1 MWNSVRGSNFF
12 CIGYIGVQ
20 ASYFVPGG
28 GRTLCTDLTTKI
40 KPKRPCT
47 KVVAQRGGV
56 FFICHHLQRGGR
68 GFWICNK
75 QMI

>member
-12 CIGYIGVQ
+12 CIGVQ
-20 ASYFVPGG
+20 ASYFVPG

-56 FFICHHLQRGGR
+56 FFICHHLQQGGG
-68 GFWICNK
+68 GFGFATNK
-75 QMI
+75 